1 MIQFGFILLFF
12 LLVRL
17 AVSAT
22 NFFSFHFL
30 PLKVS
35 TKNFPQVSVLIPAR
49 NEAENIDGLLSDLA
63 GFRYENLE
71 ILVYDDCSVDST
83 ASIIKAFAKQNQ
95 KIKLLAGVELPKGWL
110 GKNHACY
117 RLAQKAAG
125 DYLLFLDADVRVNDG
140 LMERS
145 LSHLLKYQLSLL
157 SIFPRQK
164 MVSVGEKISVPLM
177 NWILLSLLPLALIR
191 KSENPAFAAAN
202 GQFMFFD
209 ARVYREIQPH
219 QLFKNHRVEDI
230 AISRHFKNL
239 GLKTDTL
246 LGDSFVE
253 CRMYKGLSE
262 SVSGFTK
269 NVFQFFGNS
278 ISLTVL
284 FAVATTITP
293 FWIFFY
299 LGAVWG
305 IFSVVLVLL
314 IRVFVALA
322 SKQPVG
328 MNVLFIVPQHVV
340 FWIIVIKAVINHFRK
355 KMIWKGRN
363 VLENYS

>member
-1 MIQFGFILLFF
+1 MIPVGCILLF
-12 LLVRL
+12 LLVLRL
-17 AVSAT
+17 IVSAF

-30 PLKVS
+30 PRKA
-35 TKNFPQVSVLIPAR
+35 TIKKFPRISVLIPAR
-49 NEAENIDGLLSDLA
+49 NEAENIGGLLSDLA
-63 GFRYENLE
+63 GFRYENFE

-83 ASIIKAFAKQNQ
+83 ASIVEAFAKQNQ
-95 KIKLLAGVELPKGWL
+95 KIKLISGAELPKGWL

-117 RLAQKAAG
+117 QLAQQAGG
-125 DYLLFLDADVRVNDG
+125 DYFLFLDADVRVKDG

-145 LSHLLKYQLSLL
+145 LFHVKKFQLSLL

-164 MVSVGEKISVPLM
+164 MVSAGEKISVPLM

-191 KSENPAFAAAN
+191 KSDNPAFSAAN
-202 GQFMFFD
+202 GQFMFFN
-209 ARVYREIQPH
+209 ARVYREIQSH

-230 AISRHFKNL
+230 AINRHFKTL
-239 GLKTDTL
+239 RFKTDTL
-246 LGDSFVE
+246 LGDSSIE
-253 CRMYKGLSE
+253 CRMYKGLHE
-262 SVSGFTK
+262 SISGFTK

-299 LGAVWG
+299 LGAGWG
-305 IFSVVLVLL
+305 IFSVALVLL

-355 KMIWKGRN
+355 KLIWKGRN
-363 VLENYS
+363 ILEN